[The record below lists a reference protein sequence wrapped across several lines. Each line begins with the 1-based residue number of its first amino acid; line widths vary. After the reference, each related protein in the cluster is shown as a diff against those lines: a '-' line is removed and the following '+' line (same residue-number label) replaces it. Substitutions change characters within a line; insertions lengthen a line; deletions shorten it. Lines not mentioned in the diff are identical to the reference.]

1 MTAPSRPPRTSPLHG
16 ARKRGGQPHNSNAR
30 THGMY
35 SALHPSALTPFFQSL
50 SVLTEHTSLSGAD
63 AMLAPLVEIQA
74 GIAPLFDRARQEQ
87 DADVILACQDLS
99 QRVAGR
105 ITQIVVPPLVADAEL
120 EKTAL
125 ASFFLCIWQ
134 FTGLHG
140 ITRDVDDDYSTA
152 VEEHSFS
159 LVSQKSGQK
168 SQRISPD
175 LARLW
180 WMDARRSPEFDPV
193 AFPGCR
199 DSVKVTYYMDAPDE
213 YGWFTQR
220 QWRLI
225 APLLPSTPLT
235 CGRGRPSASS
245 HAILSAVF
253 WKLSHAA
260 SWDVLPSRFPAVRTC
275 RRYYKRWFFS
285 GRLMTIY
292 RVLMHDL
299 LARGHAHP
307 FDLVQEGYFCLD
319 SHRLIRTTSACPD
332 TWQTRTALLF
342 IQQSHAL
349 IRRIRR
355 EEKDPFFPRPRLYAA
370 LRKHYLASC
379 LRTRTPG
386 SDASL

>member
-1 MTAPSRPPRTSPLHG
+1 MTSPVRPPRTASLPG
-16 ARKRGGQPHNSNAR
+16 ARKRGGQPHNANAR

-35 SALHPSALTPFFQSL
+35 SPLHPSALTPFFQSL
-50 SVLTEHTSLSGAD
+50 SLLTEQPPLSTAD
-63 AMLAPLVEIQA
+63 AMLTPLMDIQA
-74 GIAPLFDRARQEQ
+74 GIAPLFARARARH

-105 ITQIVVPPLVADAEL
+105 ITQIAVPPLVADAEL
-120 EKTAL
+120 EKAAL

-134 FTGLHG
+134 FTGLHR
-140 ITRDVDDDYSTA
+140 ITRDADEDYSTD
-152 VEEHSFS
+152 VEGHSFS
-159 LVSQKSGQK
+159 VVSQKSGQK
-168 SQRISPD
+168 SLPISSD

-180 WMDARRSPEFDPV
+180 WMDARRSPEFDPI
-193 AFPGCR
+193 ALPGSR
-199 DSVKVTYYMDAPDE
+199 DSAKVSYFMDAPDE

-225 APLLPSTPLT
+225 APLLPSRPLT

-245 HAILSAVF
+245 HAILSAIF

-260 SWDVLPSRFPAVRTC
+260 SWDELPSRFPAVRTC
-275 RRYYKRWFFS
+275 RRYYKRWFLS

-292 RVLMHDL
+292 KMLMHDL
-299 LARGHAHP
+299 LARGHVHP

-319 SHRLIRTTSACPD
+319 SHRLIRLTSICPD

-342 IQQSHAL
+342 LQQSHAL

-386 SDASL
+386 STASL